1 LTHTKDDGWNEA
13 DVHEIPWGGHV
24 LLGAFSF
31 LCNCPDEKDDP

>member
-13 DVHEIPWGGHV
+13 DVHEIPWVGHV